1 MRRTNT
7 VKKKKVFKP
16 YKNLGDLYTE
26 AVQGEPP
33 ISRVASPAIEKPERM
48 TSPKLAK
55 TKIIS
60 FIQNKFQADL
70 EALNRVEGIALPNS
84 SANIVISSNDIEV
97 WQKLY
102 PVKLLTIDNTRES
115 QGSGSG
121 EAAVAWFLNQNSEYN
136 GHVEDNRF
144 GGQTDL
150 LVNNI
155 GVEVKSYSSKMVKLG
170 KFNSI
175 KDQDIIYVLNYI
187 FGFGAVFNKL
197 NNDTLQNN
205 ESVNFILKE
214 YAAVKDTHFKS
225 HAGNFNGSIL
235 VAAIKALAPIVKLF
249 DSKELKQIITGYN
262 LQAFTDILNKL
273 NYINKQLGGNVEWDK
288 PEVIAKK
295 IMLRLVTAK
304 LNVKPG
310 INGYIINCNQSGKLS
325 CSKYNPEILVNEF
338 ELDDAR
344 VSNTEL
350 SLNINK
356 VLGPNTSAA
365 AGTSYNSLR

>member
-1 MRRTNT
+1 MLRTNT

-48 TSPKLAK
+48 TGPKLAK

-197 NNDTLQNN
+197 NNDIDFLNLKTSWGVRTYPDALWGYVTNVTL
-205 ESVNFILKE
+205 E
-214 YAAVKDTHFKS
+214 
-225 HAGNFNGSIL
+225 
-235 VAAIKALAPIVKLF
+235 AAIQNELF
-249 DSKELKQIITGYN
+249 AISINNLNNILSKK
-262 LQAFTDILNKL
+262 
-273 NYINKQLGGNVEWDK
+273 
-288 PEVIAKK
+288 
-295 IMLRLVTAK
+295 
-304 LNVKPG
+304 G
-310 INGYIINCNQSGKLS
+310 I
-325 CSKYNPEILVNEF
+325 KYSI
-338 ELDDAR
+338 
-344 VSNTEL
+344 
-350 SLNINK
+350 
-356 VLGPNTSAA
+356 
-365 AGTSYNSLR
+365 